1 MASQTKAEDDC
12 FRWKCPFLACNET
25 FEFAWVRRNHIKAVH
40 PKKKQEKEETTTEP
54 ALPGA
59 ADTQQASP
67 ADTTDTAGP
76 SARNKQKFTIPDDFT
91 FEMKVPILAAAFSED
106 KPMTEGTSSAGLDT
120 PEESDMSSSQE
131 SSRRPPQK
139 YALSIRGDFTV
150 VLGNDKEGQVEV
162 LVASQAL
169 CMSSPTWEKTCS
181 NGCKETTQRRAIF
194 DHDDPDV
201 MLLLLHV
208 AHLKFAHVPT
218 EMSHEE
224 LIEIAKVCDKYDSAM
239 LLRPWMRGW
248 IEECKKNWNE
258 SKPEGLLFVF
268 WVFGDASGFER
279 AAKSLVLLGTCENG
293 PGTLSMSSGVSF
305 NGLFQVSQ
313 AIGTCSG
320 IV

>member
-76 SARNKQKFTIPDDFT
+76 SAPNKQKFTIPDDFT

-106 KPMTEGTSSAGLDT
+106 KTVTEGNSSDGLDT
-120 PEESDMSSSQE
+120 PEESDMSSTQE
-131 SSRRPPQK
+131 NSRRPPQK

-150 VLGNDKEGQVEV
+150 VLGNEKEGQVEV
-162 LVASQAL
+162 LVSSQAL
-169 CMSSPTWEKTCS
+169 CMSSPAWEKTCS

-194 DHDDPDV
+194 DDDDPDV

-218 EMSHEE
+218 EMSHED
-224 LIEIAKVCDKYDSAM
+224 LIKIAKVCDKYV
-239 LLRPWMRGW
+239 RPWMRGW
-248 IEECKKNWNE
+248 IQECKKK

-268 WVFGDASGFER
+268 WVFGDALGFER
-279 AAKSLVLLGTCENG
+279 AAKRLVLLGTCQNG
-293 PGTLSMSSGVSF
+293 PGALSMSSGVSF
-305 NGLFQVSQ
+305 NGLFPVSQ

-320 IV
+320 TV

>member
-76 SARNKQKFTIPDDFT
+76 SAPNKQKFTIPDDFT

-106 KPMTEGTSSAGLDT
+106 KTVTEGNSSDGLDT
-120 PEESDMSSSQE
+120 PEESDMSSTQE
-131 SSRRPPQK
+131 NSRRPPQK

-150 VLGNDKEGQVEV
+150 VLGNEKEGQVEV
-162 LVASQAL
+162 LVSSQAL
-169 CMSSPTWEKTCS
+169 CMSSPAWEKTCS

-194 DHDDPDV
+194 DDDDPDV

-218 EMSHEE
+218 EMSHED
-224 LIEIAKVCDKYDSAM
+224 LIKIAKVCDKYDNAM
-239 LLRPWMRGW
+239 YFDRG
-248 IEECKKNWNE
+248 CGGGFKNAKRSPNQRDCF
-258 SKPEGLLFVF
+258 SF
-268 WVFGDASGFER
+268 SGFL
-279 AAKSLVLLGTCENG
+279 A
-293 PGTLSMSSGVSF
+293 TLWDLNVPLNASF
-305 NGLFQVSQ
+305 
-313 AIGTCSG
+313 C
-320 IV
+320 